1 MSKKKA
7 KHKSQQK
14 VPLTTR
20 ERRWVLPAVGLVV
33 AAFVL
38 LIGSLSAMALVGG
51 SGDDEK
57 RAGIVDQ
64 LSLTA
69 PNPQFGEDARR
80 ILEERGYE
88 VDYFPG
94 EQVDVDLYRSLPE
107 RDYDILLLRTHSTA
121 EVERGDESV
130 QSVSLFTN
138 EPYSRDLY
146 YEEQLAG
153 LLGFAYYEDDGPQ
166 FFGITADFI
175 KNSMKGDFGDTIV
188 FGMGCQGLI
197 NELAAQA
204 FAEKGARTFIGWD
217 GLVSA
222 DHTDRA
228 TLDLLQR
235 MLANDAEPAE
245 AVAMTM
251 AQVGP
256 DPDYGSVLV
265 ARP

>member
-1 MSKKKA
+1 MSKKKSRQ
-7 KHKSQQK
+7 KSQPK
-14 VPLTTR
+14 VALTNR
-20 ERRWVLPAVGLVV
+20 ERRWVLPAVGLSV

-38 LIGSLSAMALVGG
+38 LIGSMAAMALIGG
-51 SGDDEK
+51 SGDDEM

-121 EVERGDESV
+121 EVERGEESV

-146 YEEQLAG
+146 YDEQLAG
-153 LLGFAYYEDDGPQ
+153 HLGFAYYEEDGPQ

-188 FGMGCQGLI
+188 FGMGCH
-197 NELAAQA
+197 
-204 FAEKGARTFIGWD
+204 RTFIGWD

-235 MLANDAEPAE
+235 MLANDDEPAE